1 MNCPYPKF
9 HTHIQ
14 QRPFFNYP
22 LSPKDR
28 GLNKIQI
35 CPHPLPLPPLYP
47 LPSTL
52 YPYLLST
59 LYPLPST
66 MSPIKVL
73 LVEDSLIA
81 LELLQ
86 RLLKSSPEIEV
97 VGTARNGQEALELIP
112 NVNPRVICTDLHM
125 APIDGLELTR
135 EVMAK
140 FPRPILVISNSV
152 QEDDTRNIFGLLQA
166 GAVDIFP
173 KPTSG
178 DYTEYEQVKHRL
190 LAKIKMLSEV
200 TVKARANVTLLANN
214 ASANIDLNGTLQ
226 AIAIGASTG
235 GPQAIHNII
244 TSLPPNL
251 PIPIF
256 CAQHIGDGFLTGL
269 ISWLK
274 EDSQL
279 NIKIAQIGE
288 TPAPNTVYFAP
299 ERAHLE
305 FDAQGKFIYSN
316 FTASTGT
323 CPSIDALFKSV
334 ARIYGRASASILL
347 TGMGTDGVAGT
358 EAVKAAGGI
367 TIAQDEQS
375 CLVFGMSKLAI
386 ASGAVGHVLGL
397 PEIVP
402 FLRSRLP

>member
-1 MNCPYPKF
+1 
-9 HTHIQ
+9 
-14 QRPFFNYP
+14 
-22 LSPKDR
+22 
-28 GLNKIQI
+28 
-35 CPHPLPLPPLYP
+35 
-47 LPSTL
+47 
-52 YPYLLST
+52 
-59 LYPLPST
+59 
-66 MSPIKVL
+66 MSPTKVL

-86 RLLKSSPEIEV
+86 RLLRSSPEVEV

-112 NVNPRVICTDLHM
+112 KVNPDVICTDLHM
-125 APIDGLELTR
+125 EPIDGLELTKQ
-135 EVMAK
+135 VMTR

-152 QEDDTRNIFGLLQA
+152 QEDDTKNIFGLLQA

-190 LAKIKMLSEV
+190 IAKIKMLSQV
-200 TVKARANVTLLANN
+200 SVKAR
-214 ASANIDLNGTLQ
+214 SAAGTLGSIPDRTNDAGTFR

-235 GPQAIHNII
+235 GPQAIHKII
-244 TSLPPNL
+244 TSLPPNFPV
-251 PIPIF
+251 PII
-256 CAQHIGDGFLTGL
+256 CAQHIGDGFLAGL

-279 NIKIAQIGE
+279 NVKVAQIGE
-288 TPAPNTVYFAP
+288 TPAPGTVYFAP

-316 FTASTGT
+316 FVTATGT
-323 CPSIDALFKSV
+323 CPSIDTLFRSV
-334 ARIYGRASASILL
+334 ARIYGRSSVGMLL
-347 TGMGTDGVAGT
+347 TGMGTDGVVGM
-358 EAVKAAGGI
+358 EAISAAAGK

-386 ASGAVGHVLGL
+386 AAGKVEHVMNLT
-397 PEIVP
+397 EIAP
-402 FLRSRLP
+402 FLVANITVDRSIVG